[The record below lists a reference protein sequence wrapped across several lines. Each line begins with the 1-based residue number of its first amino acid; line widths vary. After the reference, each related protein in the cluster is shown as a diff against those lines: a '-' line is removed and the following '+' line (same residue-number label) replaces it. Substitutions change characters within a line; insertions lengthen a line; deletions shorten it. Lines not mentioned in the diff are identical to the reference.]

1 MPAGIAGSTTGADL
15 RVLLTGATGLIGRA
29 VLAALAGEGHEVVAV
44 ARSAAAAS
52 RLLPQATRCIA
63 LDIAKATEPAD
74 WLPHLV
80 GIDAVVNCAG
90 VLQDGPRDSTA
101 GVHAAGPPRC
111 LRPASRRACGA
122 WCRCRPSASTAIA
135 PSRPSPA
142 ASAPATR
149 P

>member
-1 MPAGIAGSTTGADL
+1 M

-29 VLAALAGEGHEVVAV
+29 VLAGLAGEGHEVVAV
-44 ARSAAAAS
+44 ARGAGAS
-52 RLLPQATRCIA
+52 RLLPQAARCIA

-74 WLPHLV
+74 WLPHLA

-101 GVHAAGPPRC
+101 GVHTPRACRAVCRLRAG
-111 LRPASRRACGA
+111 RRAARGA
-122 WCRCRPSASTAIA
+122 DIGHRRRPRQRCDRLF
-135 PSRPSPA
+135 PA

-149 P
+149 H